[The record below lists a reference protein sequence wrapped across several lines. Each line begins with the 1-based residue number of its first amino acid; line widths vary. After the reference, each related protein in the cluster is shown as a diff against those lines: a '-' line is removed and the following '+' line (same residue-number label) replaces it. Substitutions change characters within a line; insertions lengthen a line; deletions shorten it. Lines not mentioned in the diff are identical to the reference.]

1 MPRILVL
8 FASSHG
14 QTREIARS
22 LANHLRRHGHAVD
35 LVDSEVSAPPS
46 PETYE
51 AVVIGSRV
59 LFGRYARSI
68 RRYVARHVQVLCEMP
83 SAFFSVSM
91 SVVGGKPDPYL
102 PAFLEETGWK
112 PELTISLAGGLPYRS
127 YNPLLR
133 LVMKRISRK
142 FGHTTDTSR
151 DHDFTA
157 LEHRCR
163 GAWHLE
169 RSLTSTPARRGR
181 SAGGS
186 RCGRR
191 RPRRARSRPFRRA
204 ARRSSEPAAGR
215 GRSRR
220 SWW

>member
-14 QTREIARS
+14 QTLEIARS

-35 LVDSEVSAPPS
+35 LVDAEDSAPPS

-151 DHDFTA
+151 DHDFTDW
-157 LEHRCR
+157 
-163 GAWHLE
+163 GAVRRFAAEVARTADGEQRELF
-169 RSLTSTPARRGR
+169 TPLPA
-181 SAGGS
+181 
-186 RCGRR
+186 
-191 RPRRARSRPFRRA
+191 P
-204 ARRSSEPAAGR
+204 RSSIGVEAPGTSNAP
-215 GRSRR
+215 
-220 SWW
+220 